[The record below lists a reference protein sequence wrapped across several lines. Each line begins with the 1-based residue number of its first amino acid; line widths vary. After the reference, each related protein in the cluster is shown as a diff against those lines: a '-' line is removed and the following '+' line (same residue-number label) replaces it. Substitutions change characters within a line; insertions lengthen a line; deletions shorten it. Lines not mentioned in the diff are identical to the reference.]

1 VVVEG
6 VTVAVGVATVGAVMM
21 AAVGADSTG
30 TTTTDVELVSATT
43 LVSDTDENTGH
54 FCLMVVGYSGWWCR
68 VSCCGGVVGIEE
80 GGVG

>member
-1 VVVEG
+1 VVVEW

-30 TTTTDVELVSATT
+30 TTTTDVELVTATT
-43 LVSDTDENTGH
+43 LVIDTDEGH
-54 FCLMVVGYSGWWCR
+54 FRLMVVGYSCCWGR
-68 VSCCGGVVGIEE
+68 VSRCGGVVGMEE